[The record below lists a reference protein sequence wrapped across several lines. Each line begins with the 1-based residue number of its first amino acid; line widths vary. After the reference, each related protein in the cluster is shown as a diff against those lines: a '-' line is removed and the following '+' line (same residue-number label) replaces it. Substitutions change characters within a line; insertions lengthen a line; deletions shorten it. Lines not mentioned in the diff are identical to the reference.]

1 MSYLLEILGRGLD
14 KDLSDLL
21 DRYFWSPPSQSLSQL
36 EDCCRQHPDWPDI
49 RFQLGLVYLRSMQIP
64 EAIEHLSEACK
75 YKCDYLA
82 ARLALASAYDQEGRS
97 EKALD
102 HLKIANQTHAGEPAV
117 LFAMGFCLEK
127 LRQPL
132 EAAEYY
138 RDTIAA
144 KPYFLPARERL
155 AAIATLLDDTET
167 AIEQYQF
174 LRDAEPEKTYLRA
187 ALAHLYHRDGS
198 FDKAVEE
205 FESAIA
211 MEPENWALA
220 DDEVES
226 LVAEGLIREAIERL
240 HMLIEQQG
248 EFADLHVRL
257 ADLYSQSSD
266 DEATLHH
273 YQIAL
278 DLQPNYLEAKV
289 KLGAHHL
296 LNGRWDEAAETFHNA
311 CELNDRVMVNYIGI
325 GVAQAAAGRTAEAMN
340 SFDLAATVEPNSTL
354 LLTEMAR
361 LQLKASLADEFIKNF
376 EPSNAPAATEIELD
390 NDDLL
395 HRQVERHGEEIASNP
410 NHADLRYRYGVLLR
424 SEGRLAEALE
434 QFSAATEINPNYTQ
448 AVIKLGITQQE
459 LGQVEEAVQ
468 TFIKA
473 LDLAPA
479 YVDLHYRLGLLYT
492 NKREFEEA
500 IKHMESASEGA
511 PDNKQIRAALALS
524 LQNMG
529 LMDKAAATWRSLWK
543 LHHAKTS

>member
-1 MSYLLEILGRGLD
+1 IGWNRPDVSMNNMTNELKHIPDYYTANGYFVEVGGLGRDGIYKLKLD
-14 KDLSDLL
+14 KYEGLA
-21 DRYFWSPPSQSLSQL
+21 FWNK
-36 EDCCRQHPDWPDI
+36 
-49 RFQLGLVYLRSMQIP
+49 M
-64 EAIEHLSEACK
+64 
-75 YKCDYLA
+75 
-82 ARLALASAYDQEGRS
+82 
-97 EKALD
+97 
-102 HLKIANQTHAGEPAV
+102 
-117 LFAMGFCLEK
+117 
-127 LRQPL
+127 QPL
-132 EAAEYY
+132 KLFVWNSSTSEWALIQWSEVK
-138 RDTIAA
+138 RLVA
-144 KPYFLPARERL
+144 KARKVGV
-155 AAIATLLDDTET
+155 
-167 AIEQYQF
+167 Q
-174 LRDAEPEKTYLRA
+174 
-187 ALAHLYHRDGS
+187 
-198 FDKAVEE
+198 E
-205 FESAIA
+205 FEVDIA
-211 MEPENWALA
+211 MEPENWALV
-220 DDEVES
+220 DDEVEA
-226 LVAEGLIREAIERL
+226 LVAEGQLREAIERL
-240 HMLIEQQG
+240 HTLIEQQ
-248 EFADLHVRL
+248 EPFADLHVRL

-311 CELNDRVMVNYIGI
+311 CELNDRVLVNYIGI

-376 EPSNAPAATEIELD
+376 EPSHASAATEIELD

-395 HRQVERHGEEIASNP
+395 HKQVERHGQEIASNP

-448 AVIKLGITQQE
+448 AIIKLGITQQE

-479 YVDLHYRLGLLYT
+479 YVDLHYRLGLLHT

-543 LHHAKTS
+543 LHHAETS